1 MTPAAIRGRLALS
14 PLCPPPGKACKSR
27 QRLQRSEIQPGGTF
41 PGGTCLSGLRSSDYM
56 VGAIHELRLQ
66 CRRDLPVEP
75 PLGGTRLSGP
85 PLGGTCLSGPPC
97 NVRSSIPISPGT
109 TSVPLRK
116 NVGGTCSSRPLR
128 DVGLSTVIHRAR
140 QACLS
145 KKMLE
150 GPACQ
155 VRHST
160 VNVCQATS
168 LSPSIG
174 VKFSLACQ
182 NPTEVGGLLS
192 C

>member
-1 MTPAAIRGRLALS
+1 MNCAYNV
-14 PLCPPPGKACKSR
+14 
-27 QRLQRSEIQPGGTF
+27 GGTCLWSRLSEGPACRVRLSEERACRVRRATFDHPFPFPRARQACLSERF
-41 PGGTCLSGLRSSDYM
+41 PGGTCSSRPLLN
-56 VGAIHELRLQ
+56 VGSS
-66 CRRDLPVEP
+66 LP
-75 PLGGTRLSGP
+75 L
-85 PLGGTCLSGPPC
+85 
-97 NVRSSIPISPGT
+97 SPGT
-109 TSVPLRK
+109 TSVPLQK

-160 VNVCQATS
+160 VNVCQAIS

-174 VKFSLACQ
+174 LKCFLACQ
-182 NPTEVGGLLS
+182 NTTEVGGLLS